1 MWYFKVL
8 LFMEDRELLK
18 VTRKGQVTIPKRY
31 REVLNIKEGDILYA
45 ILEEDKVLLKK
56 SGIPEP
62 GEPVGEE
69 KYEELLKL
77 LEAER
82 EKWR

>member
-1 MWYFKVL
+1 MVNG
-8 LFMEDRELLK
+8 ELLK

-31 REVLNIKEGDILYA
+31 REVLNIKEGDMLYA
-45 ILEEDKVLLKK
+45 ILEEDKVLLTK

-69 KYEELLKL
+69 KYKELLKL

>member
-1 MWYFKVL
+1 MKNF
-8 LFMEDRELLK
+8 LK
-18 VTRKGQVTIPKRY
+18 VTRKGQVPIPKRY
-31 REVLNIKEGDILYA
+31 REVLNIKEGDMLYA

-62 GEPVGEE
+62 REPVGEE
-69 KYEELLKL
+69 KYEKLLKL
-77 LEAER
+77 LEVER